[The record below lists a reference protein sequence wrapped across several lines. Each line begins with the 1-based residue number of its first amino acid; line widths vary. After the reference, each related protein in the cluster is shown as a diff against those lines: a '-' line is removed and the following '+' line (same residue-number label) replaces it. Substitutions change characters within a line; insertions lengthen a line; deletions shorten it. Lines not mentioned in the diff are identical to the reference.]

1 MSCEAGHGGSQG
13 EFCNRNLL
21 NILAIDRARLAIRK
35 GQKISCLLAC
45 YLCEQ
50 AIPTVTL
57 GKENEGT
64 PLWTC
69 LPALFVRAWDGRL

>member
-64 PLWTC
+64 PNPTETV
-69 LPALFVRAWDGRL
+69 PRLTSLEDTE